1 MYKYSF
7 IKNTFI
13 YTLFNVLVKAIP
25 FLLLPVLT
33 RYLSPSDYGIIALF
47 QVILAFMIVFI
58 RLNSDGAIMVNFFKL
73 DKQKLRIYIGN
84 VFLVILTNV
93 ILVFAL
99 LYILGAS
106 FSHFLKFPRLWLS
119 IGVLIALGEV
129 IISLVLVLWQAE
141 QKALSFGLFN
151 LANVVTNAGLSLFF
165 VVLLGLNWQGRLLGI
180 SSTSFIFAF
189 LGIFILWKRNYKKF
203 LFDKEY
209 IKDILFFGIPL
220 IPYALGGWIITNIDR
235 IFINSMVG
243 LASTGIYTV
252 GYQVG
257 MIIGLLATSFNTA
270 WTPFLFKKLQENND
284 STKIKIV
291 KYTYLYCISLIG
303 LALFLGF
310 VAPTLLSFLVGKSFY
325 GASQYVK
332 WIAMGFAFE
341 GIYLIVGNYIFYVKK
356 TYLLSLVTISC
367 GLLNIVLNYFLIK
380 LNGALG
386 AAQATFLT
394 YVIFC
399 LGTWFLSSRVYKM
412 PWRLGFLALLKGKYS

>member
-1 MYKYSF
+1 MPEYNL
-7 IKNTFI
+7 IKKVSI
-13 YTLFNVLVKAIP
+13 YTSANILVKAIP
-25 FLLLPVLT
+25 FFLLPVLT
-33 RYLSPSDYGIIALF
+33 RYLSPSDYGLIAIF
-47 QVILAFMIVFI
+47 QIILAFMIVFI
-58 RLNSDGAIMVNFFKL
+58 GLNSNGAIMVNFFKL

-84 VFLVILTNV
+84 VFLVILTDV

-99 LYILGAS
+99 LYIFRTP
-106 FSHFLKFPRLWLS
+106 FSYFLKFPRLWLS
-119 IGVLIALGEV
+119 IGVLVALGE
-129 IISLVLVLWQAE
+129 IIFSFVLVLWQAE
-141 QKALSFGLFN
+141 QKALSFGLSN
-151 LANVVTNAGLSLFF
+151 LAKVVTNTGLSLLFI
-165 VVLLGLNWQGRLLGI
+165 VVLGLGWQGRLLGI
-180 SSTSFIFAF
+180 SFTSSIFA
-189 LGIFILWKRNYKKF
+189 LIGIFILYKRKYIKISLDKK
-203 LFDKEY
+203 Y
-209 IKDILFFGIPL
+209 VKDILLFGIPL
-220 IPYALGGWIITNIDR
+220 IPHALGGWIITSIGR
-235 IFINSMVG
+235 IFINSMIG

-270 WTPFLFKKLQENND
+270 WTPFLFKKLQENNY

-291 KYTYLYCISLIG
+291 RYTYLYCISLIG

-310 VAPTLLSFLVGKSFY
+310 IAPTLLIFLVGKSFY

-367 GLLNIVLNYFLIK
+367 GLLNIGLNYFLIK

-399 LGTWFLSSRVYKM
+399 LGTWFLSNRVYKM